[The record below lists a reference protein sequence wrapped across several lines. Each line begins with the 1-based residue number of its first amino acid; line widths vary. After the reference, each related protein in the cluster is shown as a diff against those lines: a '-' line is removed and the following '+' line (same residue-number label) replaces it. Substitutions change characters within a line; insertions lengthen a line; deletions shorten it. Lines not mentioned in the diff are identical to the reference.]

1 MSKRELNIS
10 DKKLY
15 NTTKED
21 IIFTSPSRI
30 PPKGI
35 QDLVSL
41 KGINSSE
48 VAYYDISPTE
58 QKGIIKNEE
67 INNQMILS
75 LNILPDRNNKNQT
88 SSDSNARLVSQTVS
102 NFNIEMGSPTDYSG
116 N

>member
-35 QDLVSL
+35 QDLISL

-48 VAYYDISPTE
+48 IAFYDISQTE
-58 QKGIIKNEE
+58 PKGIKQNEE
-67 INNQMILS
+67 IYNQMV
-75 LNILPDRNNKNQT
+75 LNQSASATKINNLGTQDYKNQ
-88 SSDSNARLVSQTVS
+88 LISQTIS
-102 NFNIEMGSPTDYSG
+102 NFDIEMGSPLDFIG
-116 N
+116 K

>member
-35 QDLVSL
+35 QDLISL

-48 VAYYDISPTE
+48 VAYYDISQTE
-58 QKGIIKNEE
+58 SKGIKQSEE
-67 INNQMILS
+67 IYNHMILQDTP
-75 LNILPDRNNKNQT
+75 LNDTSKN
-88 SSDSNARLVSQTVS
+88 RLLSQTIS
-102 NFNIEMGSPTDYSG
+102 NLGIEMGSPTDYNG